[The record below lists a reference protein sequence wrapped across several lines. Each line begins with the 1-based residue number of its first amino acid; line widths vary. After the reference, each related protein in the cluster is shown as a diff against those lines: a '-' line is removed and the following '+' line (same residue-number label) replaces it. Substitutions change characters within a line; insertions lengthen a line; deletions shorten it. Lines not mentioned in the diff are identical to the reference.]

1 MPSSMVASAE
11 IDTMSVRGVI
21 ASRTTM
27 SPNSK
32 IEWISWRSSRS
43 MASSSAATSA
53 IWRIS
58 SSLTNGPSLRPRP
71 GSTTLARPIR
81 PRESA
86 RNGGKFVKNERTG
99 DTRSTARS
107 VCWIAK
113 VFGTTSKN
121 TKKTAISTTMP
132 STNPSV
138 PKCCSSRTPVR
149 LADTSWHTR
158 ITSSSELS
166 VRSGRSSSRASLV
179 APLRP
184 SSSSASARTRLM
196 RVKAVSAMAR
206 TPETRNS
213 APIATRSSQSAPVM
227 SCRYLDPRSPSLF
240 LLELLEA
247 GQQLAL
253 PLSHRLGLLILGMVV
268 VQQMQ
273 DTVDDEER
281 DLVIQRS
288 LPAGLAPTRG
298 DVVVHRERE
307 HVRRPAAAEK
317 PLVEVRHRLLVH
329 EDHRHLGLLGNPLL
343 VEHHAGEPDPAEN
356 VHLHL
361 RLLVGPE
368 HRPHA

>member
-32 IEWISWRSSRS
+32 IEWISLRSSRS

-81 PRESA
+81 PREST
-86 RNGGKFVKNERTG
+86 RNGGKFVKN
-99 DTRSTARS
+99 AR
-107 VCWIAK
+107 I
-113 VFGTTSKN
+113 G
-121 TKKTAISTTMP
+121 
-132 STNPSV
+132 
-138 PKCCSSRTPVR
+138 
-149 LADTSWHTR
+149 
-158 ITSSSELS
+158 
-166 VRSGRSSSRASLV
+166 
-179 APLRP
+179 
-184 SSSSASARTRLM
+184 
-196 RVKAVSAMAR
+196 
-206 TPETRNS
+206 
-213 APIATRSSQSAPVM
+213 ATRSSQSAPVM

-240 LLELLEA
+240 LLELPEA
-247 GQQLAL
+247 RQQLAL

-288 LPAGLAPTRG
+288 LPAGLAPGHLRAHHDVADHGRRVGGLRRRAGPGPALVGLPPTRG

-343 VEHHAGEPDPAEN
+343 VEHHAGEPDPAED

-368 HRPHA
+368 HRPHPRRSS